1 METAWAINAEHSGD
15 LGVATK
21 APRKGRPAATGRV
34 LLRIVRC
41 RLPGTLL
48 RHPRLNAHSRY
59 FAPAK
64 PMALGT
70 RTPNGRM
77 MSGIYAGLPRNLNTE
92 LAAKTGARPAAVFCL
107 ETTAKLRPNTKPKS
121 DEARHITPIFSG
133 DLFAAQRRK
142 GRPVEAL
149 QGRNELE

>member
-1 METAWAINAEHSGD
+1 MPVTRHFITAP
-15 LGVATK
+15 K
-21 APRKGRPAATGRV
+21 
-34 LLRIVRC
+34 
-41 RLPGTLL
+41 
-48 RHPRLNAHSRY
+48 LNAHSRY

-121 DEARHITPIFSG
+121 DEARHITLS
-133 DLFAAQRRK
+133 LAAPRQW
-142 GRPVEAL
+142 RPVDGPRAGNVL
-149 QGRNELE
+149 QRLVSWGHQ

>member
-1 METAWAINAEHSGD
+1 MGLRWLTPNLTLPSLYNAEHSGD

-64 PMALGT
+64 PMAPGT

-92 LAAKTGARPAAVFCL
+92 LAAKTDARPAAVFCL

-121 DEARHITPIFSG
+121 DEARHLTLST
-133 DLFAAQRRK
+133 AATLEWRRRSHGK
-142 GRPVEAL
+142 
-149 QGRNELE
+149 